1 MKTLLKFLFVMF
13 FVTGATAQ
21 EVKYK
26 MNISFSD
33 GNSIVY
39 NVSDIKD
46 ITFISEEDEPSDFPV
61 EPSNYYINES
71 FAKEFGVFAPEES
84 LGEYPWVIDYSTAKA
99 TSYDSASKT
108 NNAAISWLVSSP
120 VDFTNETEA
129 YVSFEYII
137 RYAES
142 GKVADNH
149 QLLVSSDYAGEAS
162 EATWVNIP
170 YNTVEGADWVTF
182 AKASVAVPAEFMGK
196 SNVVFALRYTAETKS
211 GTWEVKN
218 FTVQHGKPEIVEPE
232 APEEAKEYTVTEAMA
247 AFTGTAKPAIVK
259 GYIVG
264 TIDGMSITDGAVF
277 SGTATAATNLLIA
290 DAPEE
295 TDIAK
300 CMPVQLPSG
309 TVRAA
314 LNLVDNPGNYKK
326 LVTLTG
332 SLEKYFGVAGLKTV
346 SKYVIDG
353 VTPEQP
359 EQPETPE
366 VPETPV
372 VPEGDSLIANPGFE
386 TWNEGVPAEWGGPL
400 GHNATI
406 AQSTDAR
413 TGNYSVVVSG
423 NSESNK
429 RFTSKSYVLAAG
441 TYTFSVYVKANG
453 ADKGYC
459 RLGFVPVVDGKVGTY
474 TYESAQASAV
484 TDEWTARVYEFTLAE
499 ETEIALIVMNNKL
512 GKGATFLVDD
522 AQLVTADGGVTEGG
536 EGEEGGEEQP
546 ETPIAGKTFTAVT
559 SITDGK
565 YIIAAGT
572 NMAIALDAAKTYG
585 YLPVSAVS
593 PENGTVTAGEENA
606 YTIEAVE
613 GGYTIKDSLGRY
625 LYMTGTFNS
634 VNLDTAL
641 PSEGA
646 VWTIEFNAD
655 GTAKI
660 TNTYNNKYMQFDSQ
674 YTSYGIYS
682 DDRGDMP
689 TLYIMN

>member
-1 MKTLLKFLFVMF
+1 MKIKNLFLAVLALLAFNACTYVPEPPYKFPTNGG
-13 FVTGATAQ
+13 TGGT
-21 EVKYK
+21 ETEE
-26 MNISFSD
+26 
-33 GNSIVY
+33 GVY
-39 NVSDIKD
+39 
-46 ITFISEEDEPSDFPV
+46 ISET
-61 EPSNYYINES
+61 
-71 FAKEFGVFAPEES
+71 FATGFGVFSPVETV
-84 LGEYPWVIDYSTAKA
+84 GDTPWIIDYKTAKA
-99 TSYDSASKT
+99 TSYIDGT
-108 NNAAISWLVSSP
+108 NKEATSWLISDP
-120 VDFTNETEA
+120 VDFKDETEA
-129 YVSFEYII
+129 FVTFDYII

-142 GKVADNH
+142 GKVAANH
-149 QLLVSSDYAGEAS
+149 QLLVSSNYSGDAAA
-162 EATWVNIP
+162 ATWTDIP
-170 YNTVEGADWVTF
+170 YGAKEGADWVTF
-182 AKASVAVPAEFMGK
+182 AKANVAVPAEFMGK
-196 SNVVFALRYTAETKS
+196 SGVVFALRYTAKS
-211 GTWEVKN
+211 KAGTWEVKN
-218 FTVQHGKPEIVEPE
+218 FKVKHGKPEEGE
-232 APEEAKEYTVTEAMA
+232 EEKPEEAVEYTVSEALA
-247 AFTGTAKPAIVK
+247 AFTGAAKPAIVK

-264 TIDGMSITDGAVF
+264 TINGQVYEEGCIF

-295 TDIAK
+295 TDHSK

-309 TVRAA
+309 AVRSA

-512 GKGATFLVDD
+512 GKGASFLVDD
-522 AQLVTADGGVTEGG
+522 AQLVTADGGNAGGGDSG

-546 ETPIAGKTFTAVT
+546 ETPVAGKTFTAVT

-660 TNTYNNKYMQFDSQ
+660 TNTYNDKFMQYSSQ
-674 YTSYGIYS
+674 FTSYGIYP
-682 DDRGDMP
+682 DERGDLP
-689 TLYIMN
+689 TLYKMN